1 MNQMILPPVLSTN
14 TYKVKEALEDY
25 LGIDCIK
32 NVEIEEC
39 GAYITFRNVEARP
52 ELKAFVKDLSGEV
65 AFVYQGR
72 LYTIVTQY
80 FDV

>member
-1 MNQMILPPVLSTN
+1 MILPPVISTN

-25 LGIDCIK
+25 LGKDCIK
-32 NVEIEEC
+32 NIEIEEC
-39 GAYITFRNVEARP
+39 GAYITFRNVEVTP

-65 AFVYQGR
+65 VFVYQGK
-72 LYTIVTQY
+72 LYTIVSQY